1 MKKSFAVIAV
11 LLMLVSNTFA
21 AGAFE
26 GHSNERNVTVNGYD
40 YSYWSVI
47 GNDSPGSIFTQTTV
61 CVDLDAGTDSVPIGY
76 LGGQARLY
84 SSSGVLKKSS
94 EWEYNEYSKYAMVL
108 PLFSYS
114 ASSGYYYSKGQ
125 ARFYTGDGY
134 VTYACTATPNYAP
147 TKSINS
153 FSSMTIQRNENGEIY
168 GSEIFLNEIGV
179 QPDLIL
185 AEGSNGEIGYVRAED
200 INDSSV
206 TTPQEAML
214 KMGNGT
220 TSAIPLYSSD
230 GITVIGSFILEP
242 VEDGVN
248 E

>member
-84 SSSGVLKKSS
+84 SSSGV
-94 EWEYNEYSKYAMVL
+94 
-108 PLFSYS
+108 
-114 ASSGYYYSKGQ
+114 
-125 ARFYTGDGY
+125 
-134 VTYACTATPNYAP
+134 
-147 TKSINS
+147 
-153 FSSMTIQRNENGEIY
+153 
-168 GSEIFLNEIGV
+168 
-179 QPDLIL
+179 
-185 AEGSNGEIGYVRAED
+185 
-200 INDSSV
+200 
-206 TTPQEAML
+206 
-214 KMGNGT
+214 
-220 TSAIPLYSSD
+220 
-230 GITVIGSFILEP
+230 
-242 VEDGVN
+242 
-248 E
+248 